1 MITRPKTLRSLSP
14 RSLPRLAVASVLLA
28 SLAACGTV
36 LLNDNGSLT
45 RYDLLRPST
54 EASTSAK
61 LYVDRAALAR
71 TRTVRIVPTSF
82 PANAAGAA
90 GLNEVERRVVA
101 NNADRALCYELS
113 LKYDVVS
120 TRDADLTVRAQVTRV
135 EATNLGGAGPT
146 IGLSAAV
153 TVASQVGV
161 GFAQGIGRVPIPRV
175 PIGLGSLTVE
185 AEALDRRRQQRVAMV
200 WGGAANSFTSQPRF
214 SPASDAYDLAGDFGQ
229 DLGYL
234 IATGDDP
241 FKAPLTLPTWDRVR
255 ITSLGEAPLD
265 PDCEAFG
272 RAPGVNGIA
281 GDYIGLPPD
290 WTDKGPTNGR
300 PLP

>member
-1 MITRPKTLRSLSP
+1 MLS
-14 RSLPRLAVASVLLA
+14 V
-28 SLAACGTV
+28 AACGTV
-36 LLNDNGSLT
+36 LLNDTGSLT
-45 RYDLLRPST
+45 RYDLLRAST
-54 EASTSAK
+54 EASTTAR
-61 LYVDRAALAR
+61 LYADRAALAG
-71 TRTVRIVPTSF
+71 TRTVRIIPTRF

-90 GLNEVERRVVA
+90 GLTEVERRVVA

-135 EATNLGGAGPT
+135 DPTNLVGAGST

-161 GFAQGIGRVPIPRV
+161 GVAEGIGRVPIPRV

-185 AEALDRRRQQRVAMV
+185 AEALDRHRQQRVAMV
-200 WGGAANSFTSQPRF
+200 WGGASNSFTSQPRF

-234 IATGDDP
+234 IATGEDP
-241 FKAPLTLPTWDRVR
+241 FKAPLSLPTWDRVR
-255 ITSLGEAPLD
+255 ITTLGEAPLD

-290 WTDKGPTNGR
+290 WTDKGPTNG
-300 PLP
+300 LPAR